1 LLLNS
6 SKANR
11 EIQGFKTRVIYG
23 TEKVINAEADL
34 FYKAKKGVDSCMA
47 FSRPTLAISLPQ
59 IKKAFLDA
67 QERGLRLR
75 YITEITPDNLS
86 YCKELEFIVSELRH
100 LDGIKNSFM
109 ISEGE
114 YLAPLIADE
123 KQVIASELVYSN
135 VAQVVEQGQYIFD
148 TLWSKAIPASER
160 IQKIE
165 EMKLVPVTEVIYGA
179 EKTLEKGINFM
190 EKVRNKLDIFFDG
203 RAPSIVI
210 EIDAYKKA
218 YDDIRKRG
226 GKIRA
231 FTEIN
236 KDNLGYC
243 KELLKI
249 VDELRHIEG
258 IKGGIAISE
267 TEYMATTVLR
277 EAEPLPQV
285 IYSSV
290 KEIIEQGQYI
300 FDTLWSKG
308 IPADQRIREL
318 EEGIPAEKTE
328 IISGEDQIVKA
339 IIAWQYN
346 IEKSWNLCANSTI
359 PSFSMSE
366 RIRKGYQDAKNRG
379 VKIRYVTEITKD
391 NLAYCKDIMNFAE
404 IRHLDGLVG
413 NFGVSEK
420 EYLGEASGREFFTHL
435 IYSNKK
441 EIVEQQL
448 YIFENLWNNGVPAPR
463 KIKEIEDGIIPF
475 ETKIIDDETEIV
487 KQIIHLAE
495 VSSGISIVSNYGGMQ
510 LIYDRFFDLYKK
522 VLEKHSRGEG
532 KGIRWVMTIN
542 KENIDLVTK
551 FLKLGMK
558 VRHVKNLIPIN
569 FAVGDHE
576 LNATMSAMVGGK
588 MVENLLTSNEPAYV
602 KLFSS
607 MFDQLWK
614 DGLDADFRLKDL
626 EEEINPAEIELIQ
639 NPIQA
644 IDRSWDLAT
653 TARKEVNLMFAS
665 LNAFKR
671 QIEMGA
677 FRLLKEL
684 TDLYDVKVRMI
695 VPASNEISELVGKAK
710 MIVPKV
716 DVRVIEAS
724 LATKITILIVDQKE
738 CIILEVKDDSHASS
752 YGAVGLSTYS
762 KSQSIVT
769 SYSAIFESFW
779 RQAELF
785 EKMREV
791 ENLEKDFVNL
801 AAHELRTPIQPIVGF
816 SELLL
821 DKIKDTEQRKLLDAV
836 INNAKRLEKLAE
848 LMLDVTRIEKHSLIL
863 RKETFDLGNVLGDL
877 VSQYNERIRRTRSSK
892 LAEGETSDEKGDLS
906 ILFVPDDKLKVH
918 ADKVRMIQV
927 ISNLLD
933 NALKFTPRGH
943 IYITAKRVESS
954 ANEKGGR
961 DENSSHI
968 LVSIRDEGEGI
979 SEDLLPRLF
988 TKFISKSEIG
998 TGLGLFICKGIVE
1011 AHGGK
1016 MWAKNNS
1023 DERGATFNFIIPTL
1037 IR

>member
-1 LLLNS
+1 MFLKGT
-6 SKANR
+6 KANSAVER
-11 EIQGFKTRVIYG
+11 INTRVIYG
-23 TEKVINAEADL
+23 TDSVISAEADL
-34 FYKAKKGVDSCMA
+34 FFKAKKRVDSCMA
-47 FSRPTLAISLPQ
+47 LSRPPLAISLPQ

-67 QERGLRLR
+67 KGRGVKLR
-75 YITEITPDNLS
+75 YITEITVDNLS
-86 YCKELEFIVSELRH
+86 YCKELLDIVDELKH
-100 LDGIKNSFM
+100 LDGVKNNFM

-114 YLAPLIADE
+114 YLSPLIVGE
-123 KQVIASELVYSN
+123 KQLIASELVYSN

-148 TLWSKAIPASER
+148 TLWSKATSAEEK
-160 IQKIE
+160 IQQIE
-165 EMKLVPVTEVIYGA
+165 EMKIAPVTEVIYGA
-179 EKTLEKGINFM
+179 EKTLETGLKFM
-190 EKVRNKLDIFFDG
+190 EKAKNKMDIFFDAK
-203 RAPSIVI
+203 APSIVI
-210 EIDAYKKA
+210 EVEAYKRA
-218 YDDIRKRG
+218 YEDLRNRG

-231 FTEIN
+231 FTDIT
-236 KDNLGYC
+236 KDNLAYC

-249 VDELRHIEG
+249 VDELRHIDG
-258 IKGGIAISE
+258 IKGGIAVTES
-267 TEYMATTVLR
+267 EYMATTVMR
-277 EAEPLPQV
+277 EAERLPQV

-290 KEIIEQGQYI
+290 REIVEQGQYI

-308 IPADQRIREL
+308 ISADERIREL
-318 EEGIPAEKTE
+318 EGGLPAEKTE
-328 IISGEDQIVKA
+328 IINGEEQIIST

-346 IEKSWNLCANSTI
+346 INKSWNLCTNSTI

-366 RIRKGYQDAKNRG
+366 PIRKGYQDAKNRG
-379 VKIRYVTEITKD
+379 VKIRYITEVTKD

-404 IRHLDGLVG
+404 VRHLDGLVG

-420 EYLGEASGREFFTHL
+420 EYLGEASGKEFFTHL

-448 YIFENLWNNGVPAPR
+448 YIFENLWNNAVPAPR
-463 KIKEIEDGIIPF
+463 KIKEIEEGIVPY
-475 ETKIIDDETEIV
+475 ETKIIDDEAEIV
-487 KQIIHLAE
+487 KQIVHLAD

-510 LIYDRFFDLYKK
+510 LIYNKFFDLYKK
-522 VLEKHSRGEG
+522 VLEKHNRGEG
-532 KGIRWVMTIN
+532 RGIKWVMTIN
-542 KENIDLVTK
+542 KENIDLVRK

-558 VRHVKNLIPIN
+558 IRHVKNLIPIN
-569 FAVGDHE
+569 FAVGENE

-588 MVENLLTSNEPAYV
+588 MVENLLTSNEPVYV
-602 KLFSS
+602 RLFSS

-644 IDRSWDLAT
+644 IDRSWDLAA

-684 TDLYDVKVRMI
+684 TDLYNVKVRMI
-695 VPASNEISELVGKAK
+695 VPASNEISEPIAKAK
-710 MIVPKV
+710 LIVPKI
-716 DVRVIEAS
+716 DVRVIDAS
-724 LATKITILIVDQKE
+724 LATKITIVLVDRKE
-738 CIILEVKDDSHASS
+738 CLILEVKDDSHASS

-762 KSQSIVT
+762 SSPSIVS
-769 SYSAIFESFW
+769 SYSSIFESFW

-785 EKMREV
+785 EKMREI
-791 ENLEKDFVNL
+791 ENLEKDFINL

-816 SELLL
+816 SELLS
-821 DKIKDTEQRKLLDAV
+821 DKIKDPEQRKLLDAV

-848 LMLDVTRIEKHSLIL
+848 IMLDVARIEKHSLIL
-863 RKETFDLGNVLGDL
+863 RKETFDLGKIIQDL
-877 VSQYNERIRRTRSSK
+877 VVQYNERVKRNQIDLVAEDERRRNNTV
-892 LAEGETSDEKGDLS
+892 S
-906 ILFVPDDKLKVH
+906 ILYKPNNDLKVF

-933 NALKFTPRGH
+933 NGLKFTSSGH
-943 IYITAKRVESS
+943 IYITATRVEKDPNGKEEGERSS
-954 ANEKGGR
+954 PR
-961 DENSSHI
+961 FV
-968 LVSIRDEGEGI
+968 VSVMDEGEGI
-979 SEDLLPRLF
+979 NAELLPRLF

-1023 DERGATFNFIIPTL
+1023 DGPGATFSFTIP
-1037 IR
+1037 IGNQ